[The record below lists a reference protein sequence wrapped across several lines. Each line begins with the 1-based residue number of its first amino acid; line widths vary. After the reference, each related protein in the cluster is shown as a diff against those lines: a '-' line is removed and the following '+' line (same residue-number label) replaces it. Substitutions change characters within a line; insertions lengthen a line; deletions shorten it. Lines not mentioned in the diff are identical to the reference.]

1 MSDHHLAQINI
12 GTLKA
17 PLDDPSM
24 AEFVARLEPVN
35 ALADSSPGF
44 VWRYTDEGSDDATAA
59 RPFGDDI
66 LVNLSVWQDRES
78 LWNFTYRSDHL
89 DALRRR
95 RDWFTR
101 LSTVHAALWWVP
113 AGHLP
118 TLREAGDRLEVLRS
132 RGPSPEAFTFTE
144 FFPPEPQESGTPA
157 APAAPRADA
166 RD

>member
-1 MSDHHLAQINI
+1 MLKRMSLHHLAQINTGI
-12 GTLKA
+12 LKA

-24 AEFVARLEPVN
+24 AGFVALLDPVN

-44 VWRYTDEGSDDATAA
+44 VWRYTDEGSNDATAA

-95 RDWFTR
+95 REWFTR
-101 LSTVHAALWWVP
+101 LSGMHAALWWIP
-113 AGHLP
+113 AGSVP
-118 TLREAGDRLEVLRS
+118 TLQEARSRLEELSS

-144 FFPPEPQESGTPA
+144 SFPPPGAHEST
-157 APAAPRADA
+157 APVSA
-166 RD
+166 RG

>member
-1 MSDHHLAQINI
+1 MSLHHLAQINTGI
-12 GTLKA
+12 LKA

-24 AEFVARLEPVN
+24 AEFVALLDPVN

-44 VWRYTDEGSDDATAA
+44 VWRYTDEGSNDATAA
-59 RPFGDDI
+59 RPFGDDV

-95 RDWFTR
+95 REWFTR
-101 LSTVHAALWWVP
+101 LSGMHAALWWLP
-113 AGHLP
+113 AGRVP
-118 TLREAGDRLEVLRS
+118 TLQEARSRLEMLRS
-132 RGPSPEAFTFTE
+132 RGPSPEAFTFSE
-144 FFPPEPQESGTPA
+144 SFPPPGAHESTA
-157 APAAPRADA
+157 SVSA